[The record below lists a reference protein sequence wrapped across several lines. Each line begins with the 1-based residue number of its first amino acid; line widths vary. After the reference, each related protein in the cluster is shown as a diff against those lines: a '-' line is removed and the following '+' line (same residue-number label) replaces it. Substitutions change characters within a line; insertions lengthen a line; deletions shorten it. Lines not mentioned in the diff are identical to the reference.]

1 MQKCALLYIRRKIIC
16 PTIILYRYN
25 IFVVKYNEVT
35 SGQCLMSGGHLRHL
49 NRNSDDGL
57 ADTEVC
63 KHRYLIR
70 NIGNLA
76 SKQDL
81 VIDKSCL

>member
-1 MQKCALLYIRRKIIC
+1 
-16 PTIILYRYN
+16 
-25 IFVVKYNEVT
+25 
-35 SGQCLMSGGHLRHL
+35 MSGGHLRHL

-81 VIDKSCL
+81 VIDKNCL